1 MAGSLKSTVTSE
13 SVANEIIHEWKSP
26 AYNNKV
32 LVLVEGK
39 DDRIFYY
46 KFFNKDFSEI
56 KDCKGCKKVIEVYRI
71 LQSKAKFLNITIK
84 DSDFDRINGKPKSG
98 VNFFYSDCHDYEMM
112 CLRNKGTLEKLFA
125 NLAIDYDEAIINS
138 VFEDLRYL
146 SFFKWYNYTNHC
158 NFNFRGFKITD
169 KTREQLYDFEYIHG
183 NLSYVSRNCISINK
197 ETLNNFI
204 NDNADYD
211 LYEITN
217 GHDFITR
224 LIFHI
229 KQKDS
234 SMNNINEEKLKLTL
248 HPCFDINDFEKTDL
262 YCDIKHWETLAGKTI
277 LCVS

>member
-1 MAGSLKSTVTSE
+1 M
-13 SVANEIIHEWKSP
+13 
-26 AYNNKV
+26 
-32 LVLVEGK
+32 VEGK

-146 SFFKWYNYTNHC
+146 SFFKWYNYTNP
-158 NFNFRGFKITD
+158 
-169 KTREQLYDFEYIHG
+169 L
-183 NLSYVSRNCISINK
+183 
-197 ETLNNFI
+197 
-204 NDNADYD
+204 
-211 LYEITN
+211 
-217 GHDFITR
+217 
-224 LIFHI
+224 
-229 KQKDS
+229 
-234 SMNNINEEKLKLTL
+234 
-248 HPCFDINDFEKTDL
+248 
-262 YCDIKHWETLAGKTI
+262 
-277 LCVS
+277 